1 MAWVTLFLWNMTR
14 VTNYCFLTLS
24 WWLICSGVLSAKT
37 GSRHWI
43 SPALNK
49 VSSSYIADDLR
60 SREDDV
66 IWRVRW
72 GQDWLYVYL
81 LLEFQSTVDRFMAV
95 RILSY
100 VGLLYQDL
108 IRSGQLTASGQLPPV
123 LPLVLYNSGYTAGA
137 TGVD

>member
-1 MAWVTLFLWNMTR
+1 MI
-14 VTNYCFLTLS
+14 
-24 WWLICSGVLSAKT
+24 WW
-37 GSRHWI
+37 
-43 SPALNK
+43 
-49 VSSSYIADDLR
+49 
-60 SREDDV
+60 
-66 IWRVRW
+66 VRW

-123 LPLVLYNSGYTAGA
+123 LPLVLYN
-137 TGVD
+137 GVRR